1 MAFHNVPPNGFPDL
15 PDMEEMEAVVKD
27 VTNLKTSVSDLTE
40 DAEDLASGIAP
51 EFSAESAYTADDIVW
66 HEGALYVFTSD
77 HAAGAWSTDDT
88 QALTVGGEITTLSGN
103 VSDLNSGK
111 ANQITI
117 APFFNPEAE
126 YEAGD
131 LVYYN
136 GLTYRCTN
144 DHQGAWDAAD
154 FAATTIANE
163 LDTLKSGLTNL
174 INLMYP
180 YNVDKCGAYLN
191 DTGSY
196 ITYSAYYV
204 ARIPVE
210 EGKSYYVDNP
220 SPSLSTYHRFLNS
233 SDQIVGNTIQSTG
246 TAMTFTAPT
255 NAVALQLTIPVN
267 YGVPKVRVV
276 TN

>member
-40 DAEDLASGIAP
+40 DVEDLASGIAP

-163 LDTLKSGLTNL
+163 LDTLKSGLTNV
-174 INLMYP
+174 IAKSMFGGYST
-180 YNVDKCGAYLN
+180 YYRTTQTTIDDII
-191 DTGSY
+191 DTG
-196 ITYSAYYV
+196 ITTPQTDDAGYFSCEN
-204 ARIPVE
+204 R
-210 EGKSYYVDNP
+210 G
-220 SPSLSTYHRFLNS
+220 T
-233 SDQIVGNTIQSTG
+233 IVGYGVRQFVFGWINTTKLFAWIVVCSYDGIYVGRRANTS
-246 TAMTFTAPT
+246 TFTIT
-255 NAVALQLTIPVN
+255 KLSD
-267 YGVPKVRVV
+267 
-276 TN
+276 

>member
-174 INLMYP
+174 VKVYHANGTTDAVGDFTFNVPSNGTLLYVRPMRDAEY
-180 YNVDKCGAYLN
+180 YNSWWGVILASKIGNVGHSAKAIKDDNTALVSQAVKFDVY
-191 DTGSY
+191 Y
-196 ITYSAYYV
+196 I
-204 ARIPVE
+204 
-210 EGKSYYVDNP
+210 
-220 SPSLSTYHRFLNS
+220 
-233 SDQIVGNTIQSTG
+233 
-246 TAMTFTAPT
+246 
-255 NAVALQLTIPVN
+255 
-267 YGVPKVRVV
+267 
-276 TN
+276 